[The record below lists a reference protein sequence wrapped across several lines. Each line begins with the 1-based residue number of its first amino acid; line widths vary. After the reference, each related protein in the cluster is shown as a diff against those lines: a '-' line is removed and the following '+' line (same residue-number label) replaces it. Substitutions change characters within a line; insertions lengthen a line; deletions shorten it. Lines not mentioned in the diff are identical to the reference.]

1 MRYSLSLALHG
12 ACSRFRCF
20 QRRSRLVSG
29 LLPLLSTYCLFA
41 QKPGDWPLYH
51 GTHQA
56 THYSELNQITAANV
70 KGLELGWVFQARSLE
85 KFETTPL
92 VINGVMYLT
101 EAPNNVVALD
111 PATGRPFWIYEHP
124 LPDVTYPC
132 CGKINRGVAYHDG
145 VIFHGTHDAKVI
157 ALDALTGRKKWETTL
172 ADHTQGY
179 VFTHAPLVVKDK
191 VLIGS
196 AGGELGVRGFL
207 AGLDIKTGK
216 ELWRFH
222 TVPGPGEKGNE
233 SWAGDSW
240 KHGGAP
246 IWLTG
251 SYDPVLNLTYWGTG
265 NPGPDWN
272 PAVRAGDNLY
282 SASVLAID
290 PDNGKLKWHFQFTPH
305 DEWDFDAVQTAVLVD
320 REWQGRP
327 RKLMYWANRNGFF
340 YTFDRAT
347 GEFLRGTAFVKL
359 DWASGLN
366 DQGRP
371 MLNPGRGPSQ
381 QGTKTFPGV
390 QGGTNWYAP
399 SYSPRTGLFYVT
411 AWEDYH
417 STYFTWNQ
425 EYEKGKWYAGGG
437 VKAPVPPT
445 RREPIMKRCTED
457 GYAAVRALDPVTGK
471 KIWDFPMG
479 DMSESGLL
487 TTASDI
493 LFSGNR
499 EGHFFA
505 LDAKTGK
512 LLWTKYL
519 GGQVIASPIT
529 YLVNGQQHI
538 AIAAGTSLFTFRLKE

>member
-1 MRYSLSLALHG
+1 MMRYAFLLA
-12 ACSRFRCF
+12 A
-20 QRRSRLVSG
+20 G
-29 LLPLLSTYCLFA
+29 LLA
-41 QKPGDWPLYH
+41 QKPGDWTMYH
-51 GTHQA
+51 GSNQSH
-56 THYSELNQITAANV
+56 HYSELAQITAANV
-70 KGLELGWVFQARSLE
+70 KSLELGWVFQARSLE

-92 VINGVMYLT
+92 VIDGVMYIT

-111 PATGRPFWIYEHP
+111 PATGRPFWIYEHT

-132 CGKINRGVAYHDG
+132 CGKVNRGVAYHNG
-145 VIFHGTHDAKVI
+145 VIYHGTHDAKLI
-157 ALDALTGRKKWETTL
+157 ALDARTGRKKWETTL
-172 ADHTQGY
+172 ADYKEGY
-179 VFTHAPLVVKDK
+179 AFTHAPMVVKDK

-207 AGLDIKTGK
+207 AALDIRTGK
-216 ELWRFH
+216 EVWRFNL
-222 TVPGPGEKGNE
+222 VPGPGEKGNE
-233 SWAGDSW
+233 TWAGDSW

-251 SYDPVLNLTYWGTG
+251 SYDPELNLTYWGTG

-272 PAVRAGDNLY
+272 PTVRAGDNLY
-282 SASVLAID
+282 SDCVVAID
-290 PDNGKLKWHFQFTPH
+290 PDTGKLKWHFQFTPH
-305 DEWDFDAVQTAVLVD
+305 DQWDFDAVQTPVLVD
-320 REWQGRP
+320 REWQSRP

-340 YTFDRAT
+340 YILDRAT

-359 DWASGLN
+359 DWASGL
-366 DQGRP
+366 DDKGRP
-371 MLNPGRGPSQ
+371 VLNPGRGPSQ

-417 STYFTWNQ
+417 GTYFTWNQ
-425 EYEKGKWYAGGG
+425 DYEKGKWYVGGG

-445 RREPIMKRCTED
+445 RREPLMKRGTED

-471 KIWDFPMG
+471 KVWDFPMS

-487 TTASDI
+487 TTGSDV

-512 LLWTKYL
+512 LLWNKYL
-519 GGQVIASPIT
+519 GGQVIATPIT
-529 YLVNGQQHI
+529 YLVNGRQHV
-538 AIAAGTSLFTFRLKE
+538 AIAVGSALFTFRLPE

>member
-1 MRYSLSLALHG
+1 MIRSYLLLA
-12 ACSRFRCF
+12 A
-20 QRRSRLVSG
+20 G
-29 LLPLLSTYCLFA
+29 LLA
-41 QKPGDWPLYH
+41 QTSGDWTTYH
-51 GTHQA
+51 GSYQS

-85 KFETTPL
+85 KFEATPL
-92 VINGVMYLT
+92 VIGGVMYVT

-132 CGKINRGVAYHDG
+132 CGKVNRGVAYHEG

-179 VFTHAPLVVKDK
+179 VFTHAPLIIKDK
-191 VLIGS
+191 VLIGA
-196 AGGELGVRGFL
+196 AGGELGIRGFL
-207 AGLDIKTGK
+207 AALDIKTGR
-216 ELWRFH
+216 EVWRFH

-233 SWAGDSW
+233 TWAGDSW

-246 IWLTG
+246 IWVTG

-282 SASVLAID
+282 SDSVLALN
-290 PDNGKLKWHFQFTPH
+290 PDTGELKWHFQFTPH

-340 YTFDRAT
+340 YVFDRAT
-347 GEFLRGTAFVKL
+347 GEFLRGAPFVKQ

-366 DQGRP
+366 DKGRP
-371 MLNPGRGPSQ
+371 MLNPGRGPSK
-381 QGTKTFPGV
+381 QGTKTYPGV

-417 STYFTWNQ
+417 GTYFTWNQ
-425 EYEKGKWYAGGG
+425 EYEKGKWYVGGG
-437 VKAPVPPT
+437 VKAPVAPT
-445 RREPIMKRCTED
+445 RRDPMMKRGTED

-471 KIWDFPMG
+471 KVWDFPMG

-487 TTASDI
+487 TTSADV

-519 GGQVIASPIT
+519 GGQVIASPVT
-529 YLVNGQQHI
+529 YLVNGRQHV
-538 AIAAGTSLFTFRLKE
+538 AIAVGTSLFTFRLPER

>member
-1 MRYSLSLALHG
+1 MICANRTPTVREEMTKSAIIAL
-12 ACSRFRCF
+12 F
-20 QRRSRLVSG
+20 LTVG
-29 LLPLLSTYCLFA
+29 LLA
-41 QKPGDWPLYH
+41 QKPGDWTMYH
-51 GTHQA
+51 GSYQSTHF
-56 THYSELNQITAANV
+56 SELSQITPANV
-70 KGLELGWVFQARSLE
+70 KALELGWVFQARSLE

-92 VINGVMYLT
+92 VIDGVMYIT
-101 EAPNNVVALD
+101 EAPNTVVALD
-111 PATGRPFWIYEHP
+111 PVTGRPFWIYEHP

-132 CGKINRGVAYHDG
+132 CGKVNRGLAYHDG
-145 VIFHGTHDAKVI
+145 VLFLGTHDAKMV
-157 ALDALTGRKKWETTL
+157 ALDARTGRKKWETTL
-172 ADHTQGY
+172 ADHQAGY
-179 VFTHAPLVVKDK
+179 VFTHAPLIVKDK

-196 AGGELGVRGFL
+196 AGGELGIRGFL
-207 AGLDIKTGK
+207 AALDIKTGR
-216 ELWRFH
+216 EVWRFN

-282 SASVLAID
+282 ADCVLAID
-290 PDNGKLKWHFQFTPH
+290 PDTGKLKWHFQFTPH

-340 YTFDRAT
+340 YVFDRAT
-347 GEFLRGTAFVKL
+347 GEFLHGTAFVKL

-381 QGTKTFPGV
+381 RGTKTFPGV

-399 SYSPRTGLFYVT
+399 SYSPRTGLFYLT

-425 EYEKGKWYAGGG
+425 DYEKGKWYAGGG

-445 RREPIMKRCTED
+445 RRDPLMKRGTED

-487 TTASDI
+487 TTGSDV

-529 YLVNGQQHI
+529 YLVNGRQHV
-538 AIAAGTSLFTFRLKE
+538 AIAAGTALFTFRLPE